1 MKLSTEAKVGLFVL
15 IGAISFA
22 LTILIFGEI
31 PFFKQKTKKY
41 SVLFT
46 DVAGLSEGAEVRVAG
61 IKTGRVTGF
70 RIEEGKVRVFFEIR
84 EDIPVYKNATAS
96 IGTLGF
102 MGDKYLAIYPGTP
115 DAGILEENSEIRRV
129 TKISD
134 MDYLIRELTI
144 TSRNISELT
153 RDLAEII
160 RENKESIN
168 RIIENL
174 ENTLETT
181 KKLTENINRLIV
193 LNEKHINET
202 AENINVLTAS
212 LKESLPELLE
222 EMKEISQELEAILKE
237 NRTNIA
243 EFTEDLK
250 EISEKINKI
259 VTKIEK
265 GEGFLGKIIHDEKMY
280 EDIQSGVSLFSEM
293 GQTVTKTVLY
303 IGMRGE
309 VYKNWDGKGIFT
321 VRVQPDD
328 KKYYLVEIVGDSR
341 GRVYVEE
348 LSNNE
353 FIVRKQ
359 FAPEITL
366 QYARIFGTDLGKFV
380 VRGGLKEST
389 GGFGF
394 DYVLSGRIKLFS
406 DVWDFGRRNP
416 STGGEMSPNLQ
427 IGIRARVKGSFYL
440 TVGGDELLNNYFRG
454 AFVGAGLM
462 FTDQDL
468 KYMMG
473 SLSLPLP

>member
-1 MKLSTEAKVGLFVL
+1 MKFSTEAKVGLFVL
-15 IGAISFA
+15 IGAVSFA

-41 SVLFT
+41 SVLFN
-46 DVAGLSEGAEVRVAG
+46 DVAGLSVGAEVRVAG
-61 IKTGRVTGF
+61 IKAGRVTGF
-70 RIEEGKVRVFFEIR
+70 TIEEGKVRVFFEIR
-84 EDIPVYKNATAS
+84 EDIPVYKDAVAS

-102 MGDKYLAIYPGTP
+102 MGDKFLGISPGTP
-115 DAGILEENSEIRRV
+115 ETGILEENSEIKRI
-129 TKISD
+129 TKVSD
-134 MDYLIRELTI
+134 MDYLIRELTV

-153 RDLAEII
+153 KDLAEII
-160 RENKESIN
+160 RENKENIN
-168 RIIENL
+168 RIIRNL
-174 ENTLETT
+174 EDTLETT
-181 KKLTENINRLIV
+181 KKLTENINRLIA

-202 AENINVLTAS
+202 AENVNVLTAS

-222 EMKEISQELEAILKE
+222 EMREVSNELETILKE
-237 NRTNIA
+237 NRRNIS

-250 EISEKINKI
+250 EISDKINRI

-293 GQTVTKTVLY
+293 GKTVTKTVFY

-309 VYKNWDGKGIFT
+309 VYKDWDGKGIFT

-348 LSNNE
+348 LSNNQL
-353 FIVRKQ
+353 IVRKQ

-366 QYARIFGTDLGKFV
+366 QYARIFGTDMGRFV

-394 DYVLSGRIKLFS
+394 DYEPTGGIKLFS
-406 DVWDFGRRNP
+406 DVWDFGRRDP
-416 STGGEMSPNLQ
+416 STGGEMNPNLQ
-427 IGIRARVKGSFYL
+427 IGIRARIKGSFYITL
-440 TVGGDELLNNYFRG
+440 GGDELLNDYFRG
-454 AFVGAGLM
+454 AFLGAGLM
-462 FTDQDL
+462 FTDEDI

-473 SLSLPLP
+473 GLSLPLP